1 MTSYVTDGTVG
12 PWAREKLDC
21 LNKYLQA
28 YTTILQKQSWCK
40 AFIYIDVFAGS
51 GKAPLRQYQNQ
62 NPAKILLLNVAD
74 YIQETEKETEIY
86 IHGSPKVALDIQSP
100 FTEYIFIEKDNQRS
114 SELEALRNDYGDRR
128 KITILPGD
136 ANEQLQK
143 YLLKSK
149 RYNWKECRALAFIDP
164 FGMQVPWNTIYGLGQ
179 TKAIEIILNLP
190 VGMAI
195 QRLLPKSGQ
204 FTEDRKKM
212 LTEYFGSEDWE
223 NIVYE
228 DQTGLFG
235 EQRVKKP
242 EAGQQLAKWYQKRL
256 KQAYGYSSRPR
267 LITNTKGAHLYY
279 LLWAG
284 PNQTGAKIASDV
296 LKQGQVI

>member
-1 MTSYVTDGTVG
+1 MCLPDQEG
-12 PWAREKLDC
+12 PPLDNTKTKT
-21 LNKYLQA
+21 LL
-28 YTTILQKQSWCK
+28 
-40 AFIYIDVFAGS
+40 
-51 GKAPLRQYQNQ
+51 
-62 NPAKILLLNVAD
+62 KILYLMSLKRYSGNR
-74 YIQETEKETEIY
+74 KRNRNL

-114 SELEALRNDYGDRR
+114 SELEALLNDYGNGR

-136 ANEQLQK
+136 ANEQLQE
-143 YLLKSK
+143 YVLKSK

-204 FTEDRKKM
+204 FTEDQKKM

-228 DQTGLFG
+228 DQTGL
-235 EQRVKKP
+235 
-242 EAGQQLAKWYQKRL
+242 LA
-256 KQAYGYSSRPR
+256 
-267 LITNTKGAHLYY
+267 NKG
-279 LLWAG
+279 
-284 PNQTGAKIASDV
+284 
-296 LKQGQVI
+296 